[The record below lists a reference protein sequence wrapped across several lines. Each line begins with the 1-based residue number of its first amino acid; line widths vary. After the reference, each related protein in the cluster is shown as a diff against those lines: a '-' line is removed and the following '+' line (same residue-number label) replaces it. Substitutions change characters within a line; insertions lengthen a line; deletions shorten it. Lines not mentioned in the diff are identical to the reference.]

1 MLAEAKHILDAR
13 ENVIKQGQKN
23 KYIVNL
29 KKKQKFKNQVKLV
42 ANAYIILMSAI
53 FVYVL

>member
-1 MLAEAKHILDAR
+1 MLAEVKHILDAR
-13 ENVIKQGQKN
+13 ENVIKQEQKN

-29 KKKQKFKNQVKLV
+29 KNKQKFKNQVKLV

-53 FVYVL
+53 VVYVL